1 MWGRFTLRNSDHC
14 SCEGEVGNRGDQVG
28 PTSLGSPARAT
39 RRWTGSPPGR
49 RARAGQVALASLLCF
64 LACPCAPASPSP
76 RRWRSWPPAA
86 PNPPAGTAPGE
97 RPFDIGDLAA
107 AGAAEAAL
115 GRLAQPRD
123 WVAAEARSGGLAAA
137 HLAARADALEALAEY
152 TRPRAQ
158 PGR

>member
-1 MWGRFTLRNSDHC
+1 MR
-14 SCEGEVGNRGDQVG
+14 
-28 PTSLGSPARAT
+28 T
-39 RRWTGSPPGR
+39 RIALS
-49 RARAGQVALASLLCF
+49 AALAV
-64 LACPCAPASPSP
+64 LAACRAE
-76 RRWRSWPPAA
+76 
-86 PNPPAGTAPGE
+86 PPAGTAPGE